1 MTAYEWCEVLAI
13 GAVIVTAVTW
23 LNRGPDADDDADRQ
37 RWQDTTR
44 ARTEDDDRHDG
55 ADRRRADEIAQ
66 LYDIWPDP
74 PRGTAQLPT
83 QTRRTEEDQ

>member
-23 LNRGPDADDDADRQ
+23 LNRGPDAGDDADRQ
-37 RWQDTTR
+37 QWQDTAADAARDAAAIRRTR
-44 ARTEDDDRHDG
+44 
-55 ADRRRADEIAQ
+55 EIAQ
-66 LYDIWPDP
+66 LYQIWPDP

-83 QTRRTEEDQ
+83 QSRRTEEDR